1 MGPETK
7 TQIETEKSNTVWQ
20 ARGGV
25 KSRPGG
31 HFN

>member
-20 ARGGV
+20 ARGI